1 MKALFQILE
10 KSKAVGSL
18 LAKKGFF
25 AVDDTLGVSLLVATA
40 YQKKPEGYN
49 IVASNL
55 YHAQKIYDLLSNFVG
70 EENCLFFPVDE
81 MLRVEA
87 VSASKEMLAQR
98 LYVMNELLK
107 NPHKILITHVAA
119 ATRYLPNKALYE
131 NSCLHFQVGDHFSL
145 EKIRLKLIQMGYE
158 KVNKIDQSLQ
168 FAIRGDI
175 LDIFSVNMDVPI
187 RIEFF
192 DDEIESIR
200 LFDIPT
206 QCSKETRESVDV
218 LPASDLLFTEDE
230 KAQIKVKLLE
240 RLTIDQEK
248 LDEEKKQLLKQ
259 KVELDIDNLSY
270 NVVKST
276 LYSYY
281 GYLQNEHFSI
291 LDYALQSVTLIV
303 DERQCI
309 QSSTTLIEEETH
321 YFLESYEEGRS
332 LRKLSMYQDFGRLLT
347 HYPHYLKTSSLIE
360 SDDQISFSL
369 RPILAGEG
377 TFKGARL
384 LIDSYLKTAKKILI
398 VLSRAQQ
405 KEAISDVLN
414 EMNVPF
420 DSLDDDGALPKE
432 QVGILLGNMES
443 GFELVDESIAVLTSH
458 ELFGYRNHVSRFLSR
473 YKEATILKSYEE
485 LEVGDYVVHE
495 QNGIGQFLGIKTL
508 LVDGIHRD
516 YLYIAYAG
524 TDVLYVPLEQFK
536 LVRKYV
542 GKDGARPKLNR
553 LGSTEWE
560 KTKRRIKERVNDMAE
575 RLILLYAKRLEVQG
589 FAFKEDDEFQKAFES
604 QFPFELT
611 KDQERSLKEIKE
623 DMEKPIPMDRLLC
636 GDVGFGKTEI
646 AFRAAFKAILSGKQV
661 GLLCPTTLLARQH
674 YERALDRFSM
684 FGVKIAILSR
694 LVPESTQ
701 KQYIQQIEEGKIHLV
716 IGTHRLLSKEIKFHD
731 LGLLIVDE
739 EQRFGVEQKEKIKEL
754 KSNVDV
760 LTLTATPIPRTLQMS
775 LVGIRQLSQLNS
787 APTNRMPIQTYVV
800 PFKVSMIRELME
812 RELARKGQVFY
823 LHNQV
828 STIYSTARKI
838 QEMIPDAHIGVV
850 HGQMDRDMIED
861 VMTHFYH
868 GELDILVCTSI
879 IETGIDIANAN
890 MILIEDADHFGLSQL
905 YQIKGRVG
913 RGNRIAYAY
922 LMYKP
927 NKALSEVAQKR
938 LKAIQDFTELGSGY
952 RIAQRDLMIRGAGDI
967 LGAEQAG
974 FIDSVGMDMYIQL
987 LNEVLEEKKT
997 GKKQEE
1003 TKAKKA
1009 LTIDAYIPAKY
1020 ASESDKIE
1028 MYQEIEGAKT
1038 VEELND
1044 IERKIADIYGKVP
1057 VEVSRLFLK
1066 KRIYF
1071 YLEDPTFEDLQE
1083 YGEYVDIWLNKEISN
1098 QNGIGM
1104 VMFQQLYPFLSN
1116 IKVTIVKKQI
1126 KIRLTKKENWPSL
1139 LVELMGKIQEIANQF
1154 HDK

>member
-10 KSKAVGSL
+10 KSQAVGSL
-18 LAKKGFF
+18 LSKKGFF

-40 YQKKPEGYN
+40 YQHQKEGYN
-49 IVASNL
+49 VVASNL

-107 NPHKILITHVAA
+107 NPKKILITHVAA
-119 ATRYLPNKALYE
+119 ATRYVPKKELYE
-131 NSCLHFQVGDHFSL
+131 ESCLHFQVGNQVSL
-145 EKIRLKLIQMGYE
+145 EEIRLKLIHMGYE

-175 LDIFSVNMDVPI
+175 LDIFSVNMDLPL

-206 QCSKETRESVDV
+206 QCSKETRDSVDV
-218 LPASDLLFTEDE
+218 LPASDLLFNEEE
-230 KAQIKVKLLE
+230 KEQIKTKLLE
-240 RLTIDQEK
+240 RLTLDQAS
-248 LDEEKKQLLKQ
+248 LDEEKQLLLKQ
-259 KVELDIDNLSY
+259 KVELDMDNLSY

-276 LYSYY
+276 LYPYY
-281 GYLQNEHFSI
+281 GYLQNEHYSI
-291 LDYALQSVTLIV
+291 LDYASSSVTLIV
-303 DERQCI
+303 DERACV
-309 QSSTTLIEEETH
+309 QSSNTLLEEEAH
-321 YFLESYEEGRS
+321 YFIEAYEEGRS
-332 LRKLSMYQDFGRLLT
+332 LRKLSMYQDFSRLLT
-347 HYPHYLKTSSLIE
+347 HYHYLKTSSLVE
-360 SDDQISFSL
+360 SDEQISFSL

-384 LIDSYLKTAKKILI
+384 LIESYLKTVKKILI
-398 VLSRAQQ
+398 VLSSAQQ

-420 DSLDDDGALPKE
+420 DVLDDDGSLPKE

-443 GFELVDESIAVLTSH
+443 GFELVEESIAVLTSH

-495 QNGIGQFLGIKTL
+495 QNGIGQFLGIRTL

-516 YLYIAYAG
+516 YLHIAYAG

-560 KTKRRIKERVNDMAE
+560 KTKRQIKERVNDMAE

-674 YERALDRFSM
+674 YERALDRFSV

-701 KQYIQQIEEGKIHLV
+701 KQYLKQIEEGKIHLI

-739 EQRFGVEQKEKIKEL
+739 EQRFGVEQKERIKEL

-850 HGQMDRDMIED
+850 HGQMDREMIED

-927 NKALSEVAQKR
+927 NKSLSEVAQKR

-1003 TKAKKA
+1003 EKAKKA
-1009 LTIDAYIPAKY
+1009 LTIDAYIPSQY
-1020 ASESDKIE
+1020 ANESDKIE

-1038 VEELND
+1038 KEELEA
-1044 IERKIADIYGKVP
+1044 IEKRIADIYGKVP
-1057 VEVSRLFLK
+1057 LEVRRLFLK
-1066 KRIYF
+1066 KRIDF
-1071 YLEDPTFEDLQE
+1071 YLETPTFDDLQE
-1083 YGEYVDIWLNKEISN
+1083 YADYVDIVLNAELSN
-1098 QNGIGM
+1098 RNGIGIIL
-1104 VMFQQLYPFLSN
+1104 FQELTPFLSL

-1126 KIRLTKKENWPSL
+1126 KIRLTKKEDWPTT
-1139 LVELMGKIQEIANQF
+1139 LVKLMEKIEEIAHRF
-1154 HDK
+1154 HD